1 MRGEP
6 VADELRAFAHHL
18 ASFDEDVP
26 SDVIAAMLRIAD
38 RIDVKAEDEVAYALA
53 QAMNDFDEQCEI
65 AAAYAYDVGFDDGW
79 QAGVDE
85 PPRPSDWEEE

>member
-6 VADELRAFAHHL
+6 VADELRAFARHL

-26 SDVIAAMLRIAD
+26 SDVIASMLRIAD